1 MPDWLGEHETEK
13 IDNILEQKM
22 DKKNLLKI
30 AFALSIFTIVYNIIE
45 GLVSVFFG
53 LQDETL
59 VLLGFGTDSFVEVIS
74 GFGIAHM
81 VWRMQSSK
89 VERRDTIERQA
100 LRITGVSFYILTIGL
115 VAGSIINIIE
125 KIKPE
130 TTIVGII
137 VSSISIVTMY
147 YLMRYKLKVGRK
159 LSSDAIIADANCTKT
174 CLYLSIILL
183 VSSGLFEIFRIGYLD
198 ILGSLGI
205 AFFAFREGMEAF
217 EKAKSVTLACSCN
230 TH

>member
-1 MPDWLGEHETEK
+1 
-13 IDNILEQKM
+13 M
-22 DKKNLLKI
+22 DKGNLLKI

-89 VERRDTIERQA
+89 VKRRVTFERQA

-174 CLYLSIILL
+174 CLYLSTILL

-205 AFFAFREGMEAF
+205 AFFAFREGKEAF
-217 EKAKSVTLACSCN
+217 EKAKSETLACSCN

>member
-1 MPDWLGEHETEK
+1 
-13 IDNILEQKM
+13 M
-22 DKKNLLKI
+22 DKGNLLKI

-89 VERRDTIERQA
+89 VKRRVTFERQA

-159 LSSDAIIADANCTKT
+159 LS
-174 CLYLSIILL
+174 
-183 VSSGLFEIFRIGYLD
+183 
-198 ILGSLGI
+198 
-205 AFFAFREGMEAF
+205 
-217 EKAKSVTLACSCN
+217 
-230 TH
+230 

>member
-1 MPDWLGEHETEK
+1 
-13 IDNILEQKM
+13 M
-22 DKKNLLKI
+22 DKENLLKI
-30 AFALSIFTIVYNIIE
+30 AFTLSLFTIVYNIIE

-59 VLLGFGTDSFVEVIS
+59 ALLGFGIDSFVEVIS
-74 GFGIAHM
+74 GLGIAHM
-81 VWRMQSSK
+81 VWRMRFSK

-147 YLMRYKLKVGRK
+147 YLMQYKLKVGRK

-217 EKAKSVTLACSCN
+217 EKAKSETLTCSCN